1 MIKKKESDGKEE
13 QTKHKRDTHQQGH
26 FRVYTH
32 TRAFDVI
39 KKSIHAKDAF
49 EIRQ

>member
-1 MIKKKESDGKEE
+1 MERRSKQNTNTSG
-13 QTKHKRDTHQQGH
+13 DTHQQGH
-26 FRVYTH
+26 LRVHTH